1 MIFTTETTDI
11 NLFSGIFFFFPFL
24 SKFVN
29 ALEQLSLT
37 DGQDHFF

>member
-1 MIFTTETTDI
+1 MVFTTETTDI
-11 NLFSGIFFFFPFL
+11 NLFSGFPPPPFL

>member
-1 MIFTTETTDI
+1 MVFTTETTDI
-11 NLFSGIFFFFPFL
+11 NLFSGFPPPFL